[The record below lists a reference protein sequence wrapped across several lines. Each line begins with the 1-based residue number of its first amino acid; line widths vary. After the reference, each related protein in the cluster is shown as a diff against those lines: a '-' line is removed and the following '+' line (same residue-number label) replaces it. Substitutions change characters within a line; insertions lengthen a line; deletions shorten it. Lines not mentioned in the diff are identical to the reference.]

1 MMFNFIYLKLNFI
14 KLNLNFFK
22 IEIKMGVKGGVLYGK
37 MD

>member
-1 MMFNFIYLKLNFI
+1 MFNFIYLKLNFI

-22 IEIKMGVKGGVLYGK
+22 MGIKMAVKGGVLYGK

>member
-1 MMFNFIYLKLNFI
+1 MFNFIYLKINFI

-22 IEIKMGVKGGVLYGK
+22 MGIKMAVKGGVLYGK

>member
-1 MMFNFIYLKLNFI
+1 MFNFIYLKINFI

-22 IEIKMGVKGGVLYGK
+22 MGIKMAAKGGVLYGK

>member
-1 MMFNFIYLKLNFI
+1 MFDFIYLKINFI

-22 IEIKMGVKGGVLYGK
+22 MGIKMAVKGGVLYGK

>member
-1 MMFNFIYLKLNFI
+1 MFNFIYLKLNFI

-22 IEIKMGVKGGVLYGK
+22 IEIKMVVKGGVLYGK